1 MRIFQRVFKNERG
14 ISLVFF
20 ALTMFVILFLM
31 GLCIDVGYLYV
42 VKGELQNAADAGA
55 LAGAGTIFP
64 QNPPTAPTS
73 FPKPAFEQAHTVAKT
88 FVEKSKAAG
97 DLLTEGEIESIET
110 GYWNLRDGQGPI
122 QGASTVPSGICS
134 GSGMACTSDADCPA
148 GACMIQDVPA
158 VLVTVKKTVP
168 TFFAS
173 AFGFNS
179 FEPRASAVAARGF
192 PKTGHP
198 FPIAVSKCMVQHY
211 FAQDPLPDPPAEI
224 TMTGPYSHVPEY
236 SHVPGCNTGQWTSL
250 NLGSSSASVIK
261 DLMYGVT
268 TPLEIGDDIT
278 IAPGD
283 KEVLYGDV
291 QNFLGK
297 VVLLSVV
304 QDPALNTNTTTPIT
318 GFVRFRINGVTGTG
332 ANTRIVGNFLAY
344 YEDKETGK
352 PGGPRGNSVTPPVLV
367 K

>member
-1 MRIFQRVFKNERG
+1 MRIFQPVFKNERG

-64 QNPPTAPTS
+64 QNSLPPPTS
-73 FPKPAFEQAHTVAKT
+73 FPEPDFDQAQTVAKA

-97 DLLTEGEIESIET
+97 NLLTDGDIESIKT
-110 GYWNLRDGQGPI
+110 GYYNLSDGQGTI
-122 QGASTVPSGICS
+122 QDTSIVPSGNCS
-134 GSGMACTSDADCPA
+134 DSGMACTSDLDCPTS

-168 TFFAS
+168 TFFATV
-173 AFGFNS
+173 FGFDS

-198 FPIAVSKCMVQHY
+198 FPIAVSKCMVQNY
-211 FAQDPLPDPPAEI
+211 FAQNPLPDPPTEI
-224 TMTGPYSHVPEY
+224 TMWGAY

-250 NLGSSSASVIK
+250 NLGSSSASVIR

-268 TPLEIGDDIT
+268 QPLEIGDDIT
-278 IAPGD
+278 IAPGNM
-283 KEVLYGDV
+283 EVLYHEV
-291 QNFLGK
+291 QEKFLGK

-304 QDPALNTNTTTPIT
+304 QDPALNTNSTSKIT
-318 GFVRFRINGVTGTG
+318 GFVHFRINGVIGTG
-332 ANTRIVGNFLAY
+332 SNTRIVGNFLAY
-344 YEDKETGK
+344 YEDRETST
-352 PGGPRGNSVTPPVLV
+352 PGGPVGNSVTPPALV

>member
-20 ALTMFVILFLM
+20 ALTMFVILFMM

-55 LAGAGTIFP
+55 LAGAGTVF
-64 QNPPTAPTS
+64 NSTS
-73 FPKPAFEQAHTVAKT
+73 FPKPAFEQAHTVAKA

-97 DLLTEGEIESIET
+97 DLLTDGDIESIET
-110 GYWNLRDGQGPI
+110 GYWNLSDGQGKI
-122 QGASTVPSGICS
+122 QDTPSGKCS
-134 GSGMACTSDADCPA
+134 DSGMVCTADADCPA
-148 GACMIQDVPA
+148 GACMMDVPA

-179 FEPRASAVAARGF
+179 FQPRASAVAARGF

-198 FPIAVSKCMVQHY
+198 FPIAISKCMVQHY
-211 FAQDPLPDPPAEI
+211 FAQNPLPNPPTEI
-224 TMTGPYSHVPEY
+224 TMWGAYSQ
-236 SHVPGCNTGQWTSL
+236 VPGCNTGQWTSL
-250 NLGSSSASVIK
+250 NEGSSSASVIEK
-261 DLMYGVT
+261 LMYDVT

-278 IAPGD
+278 IAPGNM
-283 KEVLYGDV
+283 EVLYNHIRLD
-291 QNFLGK
+291 FLGK
-297 VVLLSVV
+297 VVQLPVV
-304 QDPALNTNTTTPIT
+304 QDPALSTNSTTQIT
-318 GFVRFRINGVTGTG
+318 GFVRFRINQVIGTG
-332 ANTRIVGNFLAY
+332 SESQIVGNFLAY
-344 YEDKETGK
+344 YEDKEAGK
-352 PGGPRGNSVTPPVLV
+352 PGGPVGNSVTPPVLV

>member
-1 MRIFQRVFKNERG
+1 MRIFQPVFKNERG

-20 ALTMFVILFLM
+20 ALTMFIILFMM
-31 GLCIDVGYLYV
+31 GLCVDVGYLYV

-64 QNPPTAPTS
+64 QNSVPAPTS
-73 FPKPAFEQAHTVAKT
+73 FPEPDFVQAGTVAKA

-97 DLLTEGEIESIET
+97 DLLTDGDIESIET
-110 GYWNLRDGQGPI
+110 GYWNLRNGQGTI
-122 QGASTVPSGICS
+122 QDTFIVPSGICS
-134 GSGMACTSDADCPA
+134 DSGMVCNADADCPA

-198 FPIAVSKCMVQHY
+198 FPIAVSKCMVQNY
-211 FAQDPLPDPPAEI
+211 FAQDPLPNPPTEI
-224 TMTGPYSHVPEY
+224 TMWGVYSG
-236 SHVPGCNTGQWTSL
+236 VPGCNTGQWTSL
-250 NLGSSSASVIK
+250 NLGSSSESVIQQ
-261 DLMYGVT
+261 LMYDVT

-278 IAPGD
+278 IAPGVRD
-283 KEVLYGDV
+283 VLYQHLQDD
-291 QNFLGK
+291 FLGK
-297 VVLLSVV
+297 VVLLPVV
-304 QDPALNTNTTTPIT
+304 QDPALSTNSTTKIT
-318 GFVRFRINGVTGTG
+318 GFVRFRINGVIGTG
-332 ANTRIVGNFLAY
+332 SSTQIVGNFLAY
-344 YEDKETGK
+344 YEDRETST
-352 PGGPRGNSVTPPVLV
+352 PGGPVGNSVTPPALV

>member
-1 MRIFQRVFKNERG
+1 MRIFQPVFKNERG

-64 QNPPTAPTS
+64 PS
-73 FPKPAFEQAHTVAKT
+73 FPAPASFPEPDFEQAYTEART

-97 DLLTEGEIESIET
+97 DLLTDREIESIET
-110 GYWNLRDGQGPI
+110 GYWNLSDGKGTI
-122 QGASTVPSGICS
+122 KGALTVPSGICS
-134 GSGMACTSDADCPA
+134 DSGMVCTADADCLA
-148 GACMIQDVPA
+148 SGACMIQDVPA

-168 TFFAS
+168 TFFAT

-211 FAQDPLPDPPAEI
+211 FAQNPLPDPPTEI
-224 TMTGPYSHVPEY
+224 TMWGAYSHVT
-236 SHVPGCNTGQWTSL
+236 GCNTGQWTSL
-250 NLGSSSASVIK
+250 NLGSSSASVIR

-268 TPLEIGDDIT
+268 QPLEIGDDIT
-278 IAPGD
+278 IAPGNM
-283 KEVLYGDV
+283 EVLYNHIRQD
-291 QNFLGK
+291 FLGK
-297 VVLLSVV
+297 VVQLSVV
-304 QDPALNTNTTTPIT
+304 QDPALNTNSTTQIT
-318 GFVRFRINGVTGTG
+318 GFVRFRINQVIGTG
-332 ANTRIVGNFLAY
+332 ANTQIVGNFLAY

-352 PGGPRGNSVTPPVLV
+352 PGGPVGNSVTPPVLV